1 MAEDIWQWLEDL
13 GLGKY
18 GDVFVEN
25 GIDVDVLSDLANDDL
40 KDIGIN
46 LGDRKRLMRAID
58 QLDGGYVSPAN
69 NETAYKPEQHSTAA
83 ERRQL
88 TIMFCD
94 LVGSTALSRELDP
107 EDLREVIGC
116 YQDAV
121 AAAVACYDGHVAKY
135 LGDGVLAYFGW
146 PQAYEDQAER
156 AVRAGLD
163 AVEAVSVLKGTDNH
177 HLEARVGIA
186 TGEVVVG
193 DLVGRSGIDAEAV
206 VGETPN
212 MAARLQQV
220 AQPGEIVI
228 SHTTRHLLN
237 QTFDVA
243 NLGEHSLKGFD
254 GATQVWCVK
263 EERASNSRFQAT
275 HAGFVTPMVGR
286 DQELSQLLAL
296 WGRACLGE
304 GQVAVLC
311 GEAGIGK
318 SRLAAAIVDEFKGQ
332 DHFCV
337 RYQCS
342 PFHLTSAFYPAVQQL
357 THAAR
362 ISAND
367 SEEEKLDKLEFLLS
381 KSHSHNAQNH
391 ALFADLLSLQH
402 ASRFGALE
410 LSAQQIKQATMQALC
425 TEMELLARSKPVLFL
440 FEDTHWIDPTSL
452 ELLNLLIGGIRQSR
466 VLIVVT
472 HRPEWR
478 LHAENMPHL
487 STLTLDRLSRDADAD
502 IARAIAGEE
511 IDAEVVDLIVSRTD
525 GVPLFVEELTKT
537 LLESGFETTKSNV
550 PVTLQASLLARLDR
564 LGPAA
569 KEVAQIG
576 AAIGRDFDYDLLAE
590 VAGRPT
596 TGLDGEL
603 DRLVSS
609 ELVFRRGT
617 PSRVSFNFKHALVQD
632 AIYGT
637 LLKSR
642 RQEIHGEIA
651 QTLEVN
657 FSARVENQPE
667 LLAHHFTNAG
677 MVDEAIAYWRQ
688 AAAMAISRSAYRE
701 ALNHFTAALELLQRQ
716 SETKER
722 DRLELDIRV
731 AQGVVCIATTGYSS
745 PAVEEIYLR
754 ARQLCADL
762 GDLQR
767 IFPVLRGLWN
777 LYVDRADLITALEY
791 AQNLVAQ
798 AELEKNLER
807 VALANRAL
815 GFTCVLLAQSQEAH
829 KALTR
834 GVAAMTEQGK
844 PADLRQYG
852 EDGGLASQQ
861 YLAWNTLF
869 LGDPA
874 GAIELA
880 RSSVV
885 AADRLDHAVSRAFA
899 RGNAA
904 TLYSM
909 CEDIDQVLRI
919 TGEML
924 EISESHGLIFWQAH
938 ALRNRGWAMGHR
950 GCISEG
956 LQMLEEGDALWLG
969 SGALVMRTMHHY
981 LVAELHGLAGDIEL
995 GLAATQKGLQL
1006 VKKHNDHWYHAELVR
1021 MEGWLRQQNGQKDQA
1036 LKLFGQAIQIARQQQ
1051 NAWWLLRAAK
1061 SKAALLL
1068 DIGDY
1073 QAARELLL
1081 PIYGQ
1086 FSKGAGFKDLT
1097 EARSLLKALA

>member
-1 MAEDIWQWLEDL
+1 
-13 GLGKY
+13 
-18 GDVFVEN
+18 
-25 GIDVDVLSDLANDDL
+25 
-40 KDIGIN
+40 
-46 LGDRKRLMRAID
+46 
-58 QLDGGYVSPAN
+58 
-69 NETAYKPEQHSTAA
+69 
-83 ERRQL
+83 
-88 TIMFCD
+88 
-94 LVGSTALSRELDP
+94 
-107 EDLREVIGC
+107 
-116 YQDAV
+116 
-121 AAAVACYDGHVAKY
+121 
-135 LGDGVLAYFGW
+135 
-146 PQAYEDQAER
+146 
-156 AVRAGLD
+156 
-163 AVEAVSVLKGTDNH
+163 
-177 HLEARVGIA
+177 
-186 TGEVVVG
+186 
-193 DLVGRSGIDAEAV
+193 
-206 VGETPN
+206 
-212 MAARLQQV
+212 
-220 AQPGEIVI
+220 
-228 SHTTRHLLN
+228 
-237 QTFDVA
+237 
-243 NLGEHSLKGFD
+243 
-254 GATQVWCVK
+254 
-263 EERASNSRFQAT
+263 
-275 HAGFVTPMVGR
+275 
-286 DQELSQLLAL
+286 
-296 WGRACLGE
+296 
-304 GQVAVLC
+304 
-311 GEAGIGK
+311 
-318 SRLAAAIVDEFKGQ
+318 
-332 DHFCV
+332 
-337 RYQCS
+337 
-342 PFHLTSAFYPAVQQL
+342 
-357 THAAR
+357 
-362 ISAND
+362 
-367 SEEEKLDKLEFLLS
+367 
-381 KSHSHNAQNH
+381 
-391 ALFADLLSLQH
+391 
-402 ASRFGALE
+402 
-410 LSAQQIKQATMQALC
+410 
-425 TEMELLARSKPVLFL
+425 
-440 FEDTHWIDPTSL
+440 
-452 ELLNLLIGGIRQSR
+452 
-466 VLIVVT
+466 
-472 HRPEWR
+472 
-478 LHAENMPHL
+478 
-487 STLTLDRLSRDADAD
+487 
-502 IARAIAGEE
+502 E